1 MITKIDN
8 ALTSFEYRQLLMQ
21 IACGKFQDETNDVD
35 GVVYPLI
42 CRSIPE
48 SVTNSIDSICHNF
61 LGRDAKNVTEFLR
74 ASPAGVHCPNPVHH
88 DGSMGEYSLMLYTS
102 SQGGTAFVA
111 HTELGVSVSC
121 TNQLI
126 NDAIAKD
133 SREISKWKTIEY
145 AQAVPNRV
153 VIFPANLMHAA
164 APIGGFGEGVMAR
177 TVYTR
182 FFS

>member
-8 ALTSFEYRQLLMQ
+8 ALTSFEYRQLIMQ
-21 IACGKFQDETNDVD
+21 IACGKFKDEMNDID
-35 GVVYPLI
+35 GIVYPLI
-42 CRSIPE
+42 CRDIPE
-48 SVTNSIDSICHNF
+48 SVTKAIDNICHKF
-61 LGRDAKNVTEFLR
+61 LGRDAHNVTEFMR

-102 SQGGTAFVA
+102 TEGGTAFVA
-111 HTELGVSVSC
+111 HDELGVSVSC
-121 TNQLI
+121 TNPMI
-126 NDAIAKD
+126 NDVIANDSKD
-133 SREISKWKTIEY
+133 INKWKTIDY
-145 AQAVPNRV
+145 AQAMPNRA

-164 APIGGFGEGVMAR
+164 APIGGFGEGITAR